1 LAPLLF
7 LDFDGVLH
15 PCSAG
20 VDDHFCRT
28 SLLADALAGSH
39 CRVVISSSWRHHFPL
54 RKLLSSLPMAV
65 QRLVVG
71 ATGAPHVGRWPR
83 YNEICT
89 YVRLHSPGSDWRAL
103 DDSWIEFPR
112 SCPELIACDPNVG
125 LALAQAEQLRHWL
138 RAGDPHCEGELNADR
153 GRPL

>member
-1 LAPLLF
+1 MAQLLF

-20 VDDHFCRT
+20 VADLFRRK
-28 SLLADALAGSH
+28 SLLEDALAGSR

-54 RKLLSSLPMAV
+54 RELVSSLPMAV
-65 QRLVVG
+65 QHRVVG

-89 YVRLHSPGSDWRAL
+89 YVRLHAPGSDWRAL

-125 LALAQAEQLRHWL
+125 MTLIQVDQLRRWL
-138 RAGDPHCEGELNADR
+138 ASRRHA
-153 GRPL
+153 